1 MKLTSTKEI
10 LLDAQKNK
18 YGVPAFNI
26 HTLEILQGV
35 LEGAQELKSPIIV
48 ATTPGTVK
56 YIGLDYLVALFKVA
70 AEKQGMPIAFHL
82 DHCEDVELIKECIKA
97 GYKSVMIDA
106 SSKSYEKNINI
117 TKEVV
122 DFAHKYEA
130 TVEAELGRL
139 AGTEDDI
146 RVEEKSA
153 MLTDPNKALEFVEKT
168 GVDSLAVAIGTA
180 HGLYKA
186 KPEIDFE
193 RLKEIEGKVDVPLVL
208 HGASGVPEEDVE
220 KTISYGICKV
230 NISTELKVPYQ
241 ENIREYLNKYPE
253 EYDPRKYLTSGKEGV
268 KEVVKNKI
276 KMCGSENKGL

>member
-1 MKLTSTKEI
+1 MELSSTKEM
-10 LLDAQKNK
+10 LLYAQKNN
-18 YGVPAFNI
+18 YGIPAFNI

-35 LEGAQELKSPIIV
+35 LEGAEELKSPIII

-70 AEKQGMPIAFHL
+70 AEKQNIPIAFHL

-97 GYKSVMIDA
+97 GYRSVMIDA
-106 SSKSYEKNINI
+106 SSKPYEENIKI

-122 DFAHKYEA
+122 EFAHKYGA

-139 AGTEDDI
+139 AGTEENI
-146 RVEEKSA
+146 KVEEKSA

-168 GVDSLAVAIGTA
+168 EVDSLAIAIGTA

-193 RLKEIEGKVDVPLVL
+193 RLKEIKEKVDIPLVL
-208 HGASGVPEEDVE
+208 HGASGVPDEDVE
-220 KTISYGICKV
+220 KAISYGICKV

-241 ENIREYLNKYPE
+241 ENIRKFLIDNPK
-253 EYDPRKYLTSGKEGV
+253 EYDPRKYLTYGKEGV

-276 KMCGSENKGL
+276 KICNSKNRGL